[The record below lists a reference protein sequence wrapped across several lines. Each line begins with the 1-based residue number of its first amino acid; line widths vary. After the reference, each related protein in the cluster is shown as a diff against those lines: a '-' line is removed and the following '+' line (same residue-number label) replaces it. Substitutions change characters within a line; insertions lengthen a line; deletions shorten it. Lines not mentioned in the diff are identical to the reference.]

1 MRRKP
6 SPSLNGRRRRR
17 SDHCRR
23 KMRFP
28 SGNCALGS
36 RKRGRRFEKSVLRG
50 LTASICG
57 QLDSYFSE
65 FLANILFR
73 LLYRKVLFAGV
84 RSNRADNVVRI
95 CCDLRPAKMNHAKSF
110 LRDLDDAVSRGTA
123 DSRTR
128 ALWHATDLL
137 IAGRYSDDE
146 IWTFGE
152 VIGLLADAI
161 EVAAR
166 AQLARRMA
174 RFDNAPVNII
184 HKLAFDDS
192 IDVAGPVLQESER
205 LEAYALV
212 ANACT
217 KSQTHLLAISKR
229 KSIEE
234 TVTDVLVTRGNQEV
248 VNSVASNNGARFSD
262 FGFLHM
268 IKRAEG
274 DSILA
279 EQLGLRKDIPRHLF
293 QQLIAK
299 ASDDVKKKLARE
311 RPDIASQ
318 ILSSVTDV
326 TGALHSKFGP
336 ASKNYFTAKRVV
348 ARKHQYGNLTENSIL
363 EYARSRKVEET
374 TAGLSLLCSLPVDVV
389 ERALIENNREMTL
402 ILAKALYF
410 SWETTM
416 SLLFLHA
423 KDDRIAA
430 RDLDGMSEEFI
441 RLNSQTCRS
450 VLEFYRSRKRAAAAE
465 CEDRRLP
472 QPHS

>member
-1 MRRKP
+1 MIRVVTMEA
-6 SPSLNGRRRRR
+6 PSL
-17 SDHCRR
+17 
-23 KMRFP
+23 
-28 SGNCALGS
+28 LQ
-36 RKRGRRFEKSVLRG
+36 E
-50 LTASICG
+50 
-57 QLDSYFSE
+57 
-65 FLANILFR
+65 
-73 LLYRKVLFAGV
+73 
-84 RSNRADNVVRI
+84 
-95 CCDLRPAKMNHAKSF
+95 
-110 LRDLDDAVSRGTA
+110 LDDAVSRGSA
-123 DSRTR
+123 ESRLR
-128 ALWHATDLL
+128 ALWHTTDLL
-137 IAGRYSDDE
+137 IAGTYTEDQ

-152 VIGLLADAI
+152 VIGRLASEI

-166 AQLARRMA
+166 TQLAKRLA
-174 RFDNAPVNII
+174 RIDNAPIKII
-184 HKLAFDDS
+184 NKLAFDDS
-192 IDVAGPVLQESER
+192 IDVAGPILRYSER
-205 LEAYALV
+205 LDVRTLV
-212 ANACT
+212 DNVRT
-217 KSQTHLLAISKR
+217 KSQSHLLAISKR
-229 KSIEE
+229 NSIAIPI
-234 TVTDVLVTRGNQEV
+234 TDELVARGNQKV
-248 VNSVASNNGARFSD
+248 VSSVAANKGARFSN

-268 IKRAEG
+268 IKRSES

-374 TAGLSLLCSLPVDVV
+374 TVGLSLLCSLPVDVV

-402 ILAKALYF
+402 ILAKALDF
-410 SWETTM
+410 SWETAM

-423 KDDRIAA
+423 KDHRIAA
-430 RDLDGMSEEFI
+430 RDLDGMREEFI
-441 RLNSQTCRS
+441 RLNTQTCQS
-450 VLEFYRSRKRAAAAE
+450 VLEFYRSRKNAAAAD

-472 QPHS
+472 QLYS

>member
-1 MRRKP
+1 MVRLATMDAP
-6 SPSLNGRRRRR
+6 SPLQ
-17 SDHCRR
+17 
-23 KMRFP
+23 
-28 SGNCALGS
+28 
-36 RKRGRRFEKSVLRG
+36 E
-50 LTASICG
+50 
-57 QLDSYFSE
+57 
-65 FLANILFR
+65 
-73 LLYRKVLFAGV
+73 
-84 RSNRADNVVRI
+84 
-95 CCDLRPAKMNHAKSF
+95 
-110 LRDLDDAVSRGTA
+110 LDDAVSRGSA
-123 DSRTR
+123 ESRLR
-128 ALWHATDLL
+128 ALWHTTDLL
-137 IAGRYSDDE
+137 IAGTYTEDQ

-152 VIGLLADAI
+152 VIGRLASEI

-166 AQLARRMA
+166 TQLAKRLA
-174 RFDNAPVNII
+174 RIDNAPIKII
-184 HKLAFDDS
+184 NKLAFDDS
-192 IDVAGPVLQESER
+192 IDVAGPILRYSER
-205 LEAYALV
+205 LDVRTLV
-212 ANACT
+212 DNVRA
-217 KSQTHLLAISKR
+217 KSQSHLLAISKR
-229 KSIEE
+229 NSIAIP
-234 TVTDVLVTRGNQEV
+234 VTDELVARGNRKV
-248 VNSVASNNGARFSD
+248 VSSVAANKGARFSN

-268 IKRAEG
+268 IKRSES

-402 ILAKALYF
+402 ILAKALDF

-423 KDDRIAA
+423 KDHRIAA
-430 RDLDGMSEEFI
+430 RDLDGMREEFI
-441 RLNSQTCRS
+441 RLNTKTCRS
-450 VLEFYRSRKRAAAAE
+450 VLEFYRSRKNAAAAD

-472 QPHS
+472 QLHT

>member
-1 MRRKP
+1 MIRVVTMEA
-6 SPSLNGRRRRR
+6 PSL
-17 SDHCRR
+17 
-23 KMRFP
+23 
-28 SGNCALGS
+28 LQ
-36 RKRGRRFEKSVLRG
+36 E
-50 LTASICG
+50 
-57 QLDSYFSE
+57 
-65 FLANILFR
+65 
-73 LLYRKVLFAGV
+73 
-84 RSNRADNVVRI
+84 
-95 CCDLRPAKMNHAKSF
+95 
-110 LRDLDDAVSRGTA
+110 LDDAVSRGSA
-123 DSRTR
+123 ESRLR
-128 ALWHATDLL
+128 ALWHTTDLL
-137 IAGRYSDDE
+137 IAGTYTEDQ

-152 VIGLLADAI
+152 VIGRLASEI

-166 AQLARRMA
+166 TQLAKRLA
-174 RFDNAPVNII
+174 RIDNAPIKII
-184 HKLAFDDS
+184 NKLAFDDS
-192 IDVAGPVLQESER
+192 IDVAGPILRYSER
-205 LEAYALV
+205 LDVRTLV
-212 ANACT
+212 DNVRT
-217 KSQTHLLAISKR
+217 KSQSHLLAISKR
-229 KSIEE
+229 NSIAIP
-234 TVTDVLVTRGNQEV
+234 VTDELVARGNQKV
-248 VNSVASNNGARFSD
+248 VSSVAANKGARFSN

-268 IKRAEG
+268 IKRSES

-299 ASDDVKKKLARE
+299 ASADVKKKLARE

-363 EYARSRKVEET
+363 ENARSRKVEET

-402 ILAKALYF
+402 ILAKALDF

-423 KDDRIAA
+423 KDHQIAA
-430 RDLDGMSEEFI
+430 RDLDGMKEEFI
-441 RLNSQTCRS
+441 RLNTQTCRR
-450 VLEFYRSRKRAAAAE
+450 VLEFYRSRKSAAAAD

-472 QPHS
+472 QLHS

>member
-1 MRRKP
+1 MIRVVTMEA
-6 SPSLNGRRRRR
+6 PSL
-17 SDHCRR
+17 
-23 KMRFP
+23 
-28 SGNCALGS
+28 LQ
-36 RKRGRRFEKSVLRG
+36 E
-50 LTASICG
+50 
-57 QLDSYFSE
+57 
-65 FLANILFR
+65 
-73 LLYRKVLFAGV
+73 
-84 RSNRADNVVRI
+84 
-95 CCDLRPAKMNHAKSF
+95 
-110 LRDLDDAVSRGTA
+110 LDDAVSRGSA
-123 DSRTR
+123 ESRLR
-128 ALWHATDLL
+128 ALWHTTDLL
-137 IAGRYSDDE
+137 IAGTYTEDQ

-152 VIGLLADAI
+152 VIGRLASEI
-161 EVAAR
+161 EVAVR
-166 AQLARRMA
+166 TQLAKRLA
-174 RFDNAPVNII
+174 RFDNAPIKII

-192 IDVAGPVLQESER
+192 IDVAGPILRYSER
-205 LEAYALV
+205 LDVRTLV
-212 ANACT
+212 DNVRT
-217 KSQTHLLAISKR
+217 KSQSHLLAISKR
-229 KSIEE
+229 NSIAIP
-234 TVTDVLVTRGNQEV
+234 VTDELVARGNQKV
-248 VNSVASNNGARFSD
+248 VSSVAANKGARFSN

-268 IKRAEG
+268 IKRSES

-299 ASDDVKKKLARE
+299 ASDDVRKKLARE

-374 TAGLSLLCSLPVDVV
+374 TVGLSLLCSLPVDVV

-402 ILAKALYF
+402 ILAKALDF

-423 KDDRIAA
+423 KDHRIAA
-430 RDLDGMSEEFI
+430 RDLDGMSEEFN
-441 RLNSQTCRS
+441 RLTPQTCRS
-450 VLEFYRSRKRAAAAE
+450 VLEFYRSRKNAAAAE

-472 QPHS
+472 QLHS

>member
-1 MRRKP
+1 MVRVATMDAP
-6 SPSLNGRRRRR
+6 SPLQ
-17 SDHCRR
+17 
-23 KMRFP
+23 
-28 SGNCALGS
+28 
-36 RKRGRRFEKSVLRG
+36 E
-50 LTASICG
+50 
-57 QLDSYFSE
+57 
-65 FLANILFR
+65 
-73 LLYRKVLFAGV
+73 
-84 RSNRADNVVRI
+84 
-95 CCDLRPAKMNHAKSF
+95 
-110 LRDLDDAVSRGTA
+110 LDDAVSRGSA
-123 DSRTR
+123 ESRLR
-128 ALWHATDLL
+128 ALWHTTDLL
-137 IAGRYSDDE
+137 IAGTYTEDQ

-152 VIGLLADAI
+152 VIGRLASEI

-166 AQLARRMA
+166 TQLAKRLA
-174 RFDNAPVNII
+174 RIDNAPIKII
-184 HKLAFDDS
+184 NKLAFDDS
-192 IDVAGPVLQESER
+192 IDVAGPILRYSER
-205 LEAYALV
+205 LDVRTLV
-212 ANACT
+212 DNVRA
-217 KSQTHLLAISKR
+217 KSQSHLLAISKR
-229 KSIEE
+229 NSIAIP
-234 TVTDVLVTRGNQEV
+234 VTDELVARGNQKV
-248 VNSVASNNGARFSD
+248 VSSVAANKGARFSN

-268 IKRAEG
+268 IKRSES

-348 ARKHQYGNLTENSIL
+348 ARKHQYGNLAENSIL

-374 TAGLSLLCSLPVDVV
+374 TVGLSLLCSLPVDVV

-402 ILAKALYF
+402 ILAKALDF

-423 KDDRIAA
+423 KDHRIAV
-430 RDLDGMSEEFI
+430 RDLDGMREEFI
-441 RLNSQTCRS
+441 RLNTKTCRS
-450 VLEFYRSRKRAAAAE
+450 VLEFYRSRKNAAAAA

-472 QPHS
+472 QLHTQ

>member
-1 MRRKP
+1 MVRVATMDA
-6 SPSLNGRRRRR
+6 PSL
-17 SDHCRR
+17 
-23 KMRFP
+23 
-28 SGNCALGS
+28 LQ
-36 RKRGRRFEKSVLRG
+36 E
-50 LTASICG
+50 
-57 QLDSYFSE
+57 
-65 FLANILFR
+65 
-73 LLYRKVLFAGV
+73 
-84 RSNRADNVVRI
+84 
-95 CCDLRPAKMNHAKSF
+95 
-110 LRDLDDAVSRGTA
+110 LDDAVSRGSA
-123 DSRTR
+123 ESRLR
-128 ALWHATDLL
+128 ALWHTTDLL
-137 IAGRYSDDE
+137 IAGTYTEDQ

-152 VIGLLADAI
+152 VIGRLASEI

-166 AQLARRMA
+166 IQLAKRLA
-174 RFDNAPVNII
+174 RIDNAPIKII
-184 HKLAFDDS
+184 NKLAFDDS
-192 IDVAGPVLQESER
+192 IDVAGPILRYSER
-205 LEAYALV
+205 LDVRTLV
-212 ANACT
+212 DNVRA
-217 KSQTHLLAISKR
+217 KSQSHLLAISKR
-229 KSIEE
+229 NSIAIP
-234 TVTDVLVTRGNQEV
+234 VTDELVARGNRKV
-248 VNSVASNNGARFSD
+248 VSSVAANKGARFSN

-268 IKRAEG
+268 IKRSES

-348 ARKHQYGNLTENSIL
+348 ARKHQYGNLAENSIL

-402 ILAKALYF
+402 ILAKALDF

-423 KDDRIAA
+423 KDHRIAA
-430 RDLDGMSEEFI
+430 RDLDGMREEFI
-441 RLNSQTCRS
+441 RLNTKTCRS
-450 VLEFYRSRKRAAAAE
+450 VLEFYRSRKNAAAAD

-472 QPHS
+472 QLHT

>member
-1 MRRKP
+1 MIRVVTMEA
-6 SPSLNGRRRRR
+6 PSL
-17 SDHCRR
+17 
-23 KMRFP
+23 
-28 SGNCALGS
+28 LQ
-36 RKRGRRFEKSVLRG
+36 E
-50 LTASICG
+50 
-57 QLDSYFSE
+57 
-65 FLANILFR
+65 
-73 LLYRKVLFAGV
+73 
-84 RSNRADNVVRI
+84 
-95 CCDLRPAKMNHAKSF
+95 
-110 LRDLDDAVSRGTA
+110 LDDAVSRGSA
-123 DSRTR
+123 ESRLR
-128 ALWHATDLL
+128 ALWHTTDLL
-137 IAGRYSDDE
+137 IAGTYTEDQ

-152 VIGLLADAI
+152 VIGRLASEI

-166 AQLARRMA
+166 TQLAKRLA
-174 RFDNAPVNII
+174 RIDNAPIKII
-184 HKLAFDDS
+184 NTLAFDDS
-192 IDVAGPVLQESER
+192 IDVAGPILRYSER
-205 LEAYALV
+205 LDVRTLV
-212 ANACT
+212 DNVRT
-217 KSQTHLLAISKR
+217 KSQSHLLAISKR
-229 KSIEE
+229 NSIAIP
-234 TVTDVLVTRGNQEV
+234 VTDELVARGNQKV
-248 VNSVASNNGARFSD
+248 VSSVAANKGARFSN

-268 IKRAEG
+268 IKRSES

-374 TAGLSLLCSLPVDVV
+374 TVGLSLLCSLPVDVV

-402 ILAKALYF
+402 ILAKALDF

-423 KDDRIAA
+423 KDHRIAA

-441 RLNSQTCRS
+441 RLNPQTCRS
-450 VLEFYRSRKRAAAAE
+450 VLEFYRSRKNAAAAE

-472 QPHS
+472 QLHG